1 MQTPQRRPASLIK
14 TRRSNQNLRASL
26 VAELFLWYA
35 RGAMHYARVYG
46 AQTSLLSPHIVSV
59 ETDLSRGL
67 HAFTVVGLP
76 DKAVEESR
84 DRVAAAIKHA
94 GFDSP
99 KSRNQKIVIS
109 LAPADLK
116 KEGPMFDLPIALSYL
131 LASEDIKFDPEQY
144 LFIGELS
151 LDGKLRPVRG
161 VLPLIAEAK
170 KGGKQA
176 VFVPNENVEEAAL
189 VPGIDIYGVES
200 LAEVIEHLNT
210 KPRRSEVGVPTEASG
225 KSKPKL
231 TPAPQTT
238 VAADFGDS
246 SFAFEDIRG
255 QESAKRAAIIAAA
268 GGHNLGLSGPPGT
281 GKTML
286 ARALASILP
295 PLSFDEMLE
304 VNGIHSVAG
313 ILQGKLT
320 TVPPMRA
327 PHHTSSY
334 VSIVGGGT
342 NPRPGE
348 ATLAHRGV
356 LFLDEFPE
364 FDRRVI
370 EALRQPLED
379 RVISIA
385 RSKGTAIFPAR
396 FTLVAAMNPCP
407 CGNWGH
413 PEIACKCSPGNLERY
428 RRKISGPIADR
439 IDLWITM
446 GPIELGELGKRNKE
460 GTETRAAREKVLIA
474 REAQAKRYGAGKTNS
489 DLSPRELDEL
499 VPLAPNVRTT
509 LEKAGTRLS
518 MSPRAFHRV
527 IKVARTIADLE
538 ESPDVKESH
547 ILEALQYRERK
558 S

>member
-1 MQTPQRRPASLIK
+1 MGRMQ
-14 TRRSNQNLRASL
+14 
-26 VAELFLWYA
+26 
-35 RGAMHYARVYG
+35 YARVFG
-46 AQTSLLSPHIVSV
+46 AQTSLLTPTIVSV

-67 HAFTVVGLP
+67 HAFTLVGLP

-94 GFDSP
+94 GFESP
-99 KSRNQKIVIS
+99 KQRNQKIVIS

-131 LASEDIKFDPEQY
+131 LAADDIRFDPEPY
-144 LFIGELS
+144 LFVGELS

-161 VLPLIAEAK
+161 ILPLVAEAK
-170 KGGKQA
+170 RQGKTA
-176 VFVPNENVEEAAL
+176 VFAPKENEREAAL
-189 VPGIDIYGVES
+189 VPGITVFG
-200 LAEVIEHLNT
+200 AETLKQVISHINT
-210 KPRRSEVGVPTEASG
+210 KKTQGDAKQNEVQ
-225 KSKPKL
+225 KL
-231 TPAPQTT
+231 EPAPQT
-238 VAADFGDS
+238 VLS
-246 SFAFEDIRG
+246 SKNIETQFAFEDIRG

-268 GGHNLGLSGPPGT
+268 GGHNVGLSGPPGT

-313 ILQGKLT
+313 VLKDELMT
-320 TVPPMRA
+320 MPPIRS
-327 PHHTSSY
+327 PHHTASY
-334 VSIVGGGT
+334 VSIVGGGA

-364 FDRRVI
+364 FERRVI

-379 RVISIA
+379 RVISVA
-385 RSKGTAIFPAR
+385 RAKGTALFPAR

-407 CGNWGH
+407 CGNYGH
-413 PEIACKCSPGNLERY
+413 PEIQCICSPGALERY
-428 RRKISGPIADR
+428 RRKMSGPIADR
-439 IDLWITM
+439 VDLWVTM
-446 GPIELGELGKRNKE
+446 GPVELKELGHYTKHGA
-460 GTETRAAREKVLIA
+460 ETKSARELVEKA
-474 REAQAKRYGAGKTNS
+474 RAMQEKRFGKQGKTNS
-489 DLSPRELDEL
+489 ELTPRELEDL
-499 VPLAPNVRTT
+499 VPLKPIVRDI
-509 LEKAGTRLS
+509 LEKAGTRLN

-538 ESPDVKESH
+538 ESEDITESH
-547 ILEALQYRERK
+547 LLEALQYRERK
-558 S
+558 Q

>member
-1 MQTPQRRPASLIK
+1 MQ
-14 TRRSNQNLRASL
+14 
-26 VAELFLWYA
+26 YA
-35 RGAMHYARVYG
+35 KVYG
-46 AQTSLLSPHIVSV
+46 AQTSLLSPYLVSI

-67 HAFTVVGLP
+67 HSFTLVGLP

-84 DRVAAAIKHA
+84 DRVAAAIKHS

-131 LASEDIKFDPEQY
+131 LAADDIKFDPEPY
-144 LFIGELS
+144 VFVGELS
-151 LDGKLRPVRG
+151 LDGQVRG
-161 VLPLIAEAK
+161 VRGLLPLVAEAK
-170 KGGKQA
+170 KRGKKA
-176 VFVPNENVEEAAL
+176 MFVPQENVEEAAL
-189 VPGIDIYGVES
+189 VGGIEVYGVES
-200 LAEVIEHLNT
+200 LQQVIEFLNKKRGRDEKKKVGQEIHL
-210 KPRRSEVGVPTEASG
+210 K
-225 KSKPKL
+225 
-231 TPAPQTT
+231 PAPQTKLPVPDVET
-238 VAADFGDS
+238 QFS
-246 SFAFEDIRG
+246 FEDIRG
-255 QESAKRAAIIAAA
+255 QESAKRAAVIAAA

-295 PLSFDEMLE
+295 PLNFDEVLE

-313 ILQGKLT
+313 VLRGELL
-320 TVPPMRA
+320 VMPPFRS

-334 VSIVGGGT
+334 VSIVGGGV

-385 RSKGTAIFPAR
+385 RAKGTAQFPAR

-407 CGNWGH
+407 CGHYGH
-413 PEIACKCSPGNLERY
+413 PEIACTCTPIALERY
-428 RRKISGPIADR
+428 RRKMSGPIADR
-439 IDLWITM
+439 IDLWSTM
-446 GPIELGELGKRNKE
+446 GPVELGELGKRNAL
-460 GTETRAAREKVLIA
+460 GTETKAARERVLKA
-474 REAQAKRYGAGKTNS
+474 RAAQHGRFVHTKHPNKTNS

-499 VPLAPNVRTT
+499 VPLRPKVREI
-509 LEKAGTRLS
+509 LEKAGTRLA

-527 IKVARTIADLE
+527 IKVARTIADLD
-538 ESPDVKESH
+538 ESPDINESH
-547 ILEALQYRERK
+547 VLEALQYRERK

>member
-1 MQTPQRRPASLIK
+1 MQ
-14 TRRSNQNLRASL
+14 
-26 VAELFLWYA
+26 
-35 RGAMHYARVYG
+35 YARVYG
-46 AQTSLLSPHIVSV
+46 AQTSLLSPYIVSV

-67 HAFTVVGLP
+67 HAFTLVGLP

-84 DRVAAAIKHA
+84 DRVAAAIKHS

-131 LASEDIKFDPEQY
+131 LASDDIRFDPDAF

-151 LDGKLRPVRG
+151 LDGQVRG
-161 VLPLIAEAK
+161 VRGILPLIAEAK
-170 KGGKQA
+170 RNGKRA
-176 VFVPNENVEEAAL
+176 VFVPKENEKEAAL
-189 VPGIDIYGVES
+189 VPGIAVYGAQT
-200 LAEVIEHLNT
+200 LREVIEHVDT
-210 KPRRSEVGVPTEASG
+210 KKKTEKNA
-225 KSKPKL
+225 KIIQ
-231 TPAPQTT
+231 TPQTKLI
-238 VAADFGDS
+238 S
-246 SFAFEDIRG
+246 SAVETQFAFEDIRG

-304 VNGIHSVAG
+304 VNSIHSVAG
-313 ILQGKLT
+313 VLHGELMT
-320 TVPPMRA
+320 MPPVRS

-370 EALRQPLED
+370 EALRQPMED
-379 RVISIA
+379 RVISISRA
-385 RSKGTAIFPAR
+385 KGTALFPAR

-407 CGNWGH
+407 CGNYGH
-413 PEIACKCSPGNLERY
+413 PEIACTCSPIAIERY

-439 IDLWITM
+439 VDLWVTM
-446 GPIELGELGKRNKE
+446 GPVELEALGKRNKE
-460 GTETRAAREKVLIA
+460 GIETLAARKKVLSA
-474 REAQAKRYGAGKTNS
+474 RAMQEHRFNHETKTNS

-499 VPLAPNVRTT
+499 VPLAPSVRAT
-509 LEKAGTRLS
+509 LEKAGERLNL
-518 MSPRAFHRV
+518 SPRAFHRV
-527 IKVARTIADLE
+527 IKVARTIADIDGAE
-538 ESPDVKESH
+538 HISESH
-547 ILEALQYRERK
+547 ILEALQYRQRK

>member
-1 MQTPQRRPASLIK
+1 
-14 TRRSNQNLRASL
+14 
-26 VAELFLWYA
+26 
-35 RGAMHYARVYG
+35 MHYARVYG
-46 AQTSLLSPHIVSV
+46 AQTSILTPHIVSV

-131 LASEDIKFDPEQY
+131 LASEDIRFDPEPY

-151 LDGKLRPVRG
+151 LDGKLRGVRG
-161 VLPLIAEAK
+161 VLPLIAQAK
-170 KGGKQA
+170 KDGKQA
-176 VFVPNENVEEAAL
+176 VFVPKENVEEAAL
-189 VPGIDIYGVES
+189 VPGIIIYGVES
-200 LAEVIEHLNT
+200 LKQVIDHLNT
-210 KPRRSEVGVPTEASG
+210 K
-225 KSKPKL
+225 KSPDEKEKAEL
-231 TPAPQTT
+231 APAPQTT
-238 VAADFGDS
+238 IEPDFGDS

-255 QESAKRAAIIAAA
+255 QENAKRAAIIAAA

-313 ILQGKLT
+313 ILNGKLI

-334 VSIVGGGT
+334 VSIVGGGA

-385 RSKGTAIFPAR
+385 RSKGTAVFPAR

-413 PEIACKCSPGNLERY
+413 PEIACKCSPGALERY

-439 IDLWITM
+439 VDLWITM
-446 GPIELGELGKRNKE
+446 GPVELGELGKRNKE
-460 GTETRAAREKVLIA
+460 GSETKAAREKVLKA
-474 REAQAKRYGAGKTNS
+474 RTAQTKRYSSNKTNS

-499 VPLAPNVRTT
+499 VPLAPPVRAT
-509 LEKAGTRLS
+509 LEKAGTRLA

-538 ESPDVKESH
+538 GSSDVQEAH

-558 S
+558 A

>member
-1 MQTPQRRPASLIK
+1 MQ
-14 TRRSNQNLRASL
+14 
-26 VAELFLWYA
+26 
-35 RGAMHYARVYG
+35 YARVYG
-46 AQTSLLSPHIVSV
+46 AQTSILSPHIVSI

-67 HAFTVVGLP
+67 HAFTLVGLP

-99 KSRNQKIVIS
+99 KARNQKIVIS

-131 LASEDIKFDPEQY
+131 LAADDIRFDPEPFV
-144 LFIGELS
+144 FIGELS
-151 LDGKLRPVRG
+151 LDGRLQSVRG
-161 VLPLIAEAK
+161 VLPLVAEAK
-170 KGGKQA
+170 RKGKLA
-176 VFVPNENVEEAAL
+176 VFVPKDNAREAAL
-189 VPGIDIYGVES
+189 VPDIEVYGVES
-200 LAEVIEHLNT
+200 LQEVIEFLNT
-210 KPRRSEVGVPTEASG
+210 KKVRGEIKTAPVLSPTPHTE
-225 KSKPKL
+225 L
-231 TPAPQTT
+231 TPA
-238 VAADFGDS
+238 VAETQ
-246 SFAFEDIRG
+246 FAFEDIRG

-295 PLSFDEMLE
+295 PLSFDELLE

-313 ILQGKLT
+313 VLKGELLT
-320 TVPPMRA
+320 MPPMRA

-334 VSIVGGGT
+334 VSIVGGGSS
-342 NPRPGE
+342 PRPGE

-379 RVISIA
+379 RVIAVA
-385 RSKGTAIFPAR
+385 RAKGTALFPAR
-396 FTLVAAMNPCP
+396 FTLIVAMNPCP
-407 CGNWGH
+407 CGNYGH
-413 PEIACKCSPGNLERY
+413 PELACACSPMTLERY
-428 RRKISGPIADR
+428 RRKVSGPIADR
-439 IDLWITM
+439 IDLWMTM
-446 GPIELGELGKRNKE
+446 GPIELSTLGTRSAT
-460 GTETRAAREKVLIA
+460 GTETSAARKKVLLA
-474 REAQAKRYGAGKTNS
+474 RKAQLARFGEAGKTNS
-489 DLSPRELDEL
+489 DLSPRELDEKVEL
-499 VPLAPNVRTT
+499 LAPVRAT
-509 LEKAGTRLS
+509 LEKAGERLS
-518 MSPRAFHRV
+518 LSPRAFHRV
-527 IKVARTIADLE
+527 IKVARTIADLDGAPTITE
-538 ESPDVKESH
+538 PH

>member
-1 MQTPQRRPASLIK
+1 MQ
-14 TRRSNQNLRASL
+14 
-26 VAELFLWYA
+26 
-35 RGAMHYARVYG
+35 YARVYG
-46 AQTSLLSPHIVSV
+46 AQTSLLSPYIVSV

-67 HAFTVVGLP
+67 HAFTLVGLP

-84 DRVAAAIKHA
+84 DRVAAAIKHS

-131 LASEDIKFDPEQY
+131 LASDDIRFDPDAF

-151 LDGKLRPVRG
+151 LDGQVRPVRG
-161 VLPLIAEAK
+161 ILPLIAEAK
-170 KGGKQA
+170 RNGKKA
-176 VFVPNENVEEAAL
+176 VFVPKENEKEAAL
-189 VPGIDIYGVES
+189 VPGIVVYGAQT
-200 LAEVIEHLNT
+200 LREVIEHVDT
-210 KPRRSEVGVPTEASG
+210 KKKVEKPAKIVPT
-225 KSKPKL
+225 
-231 TPAPQTT
+231 PQTKLE
-238 VAADFGDS
+238 S
-246 SFAFEDIRG
+246 SATQTQFVFEDIRG

-304 VNGIHSVAG
+304 VNSIHSVAG
-313 ILQGKLT
+313 ALHGELMT
-320 TVPPMRA
+320 MPPVRS

-370 EALRQPLED
+370 EALRQPMED
-379 RVISIA
+379 RVISISRA
-385 RSKGTAIFPAR
+385 KGTALFPAR

-407 CGNWGH
+407 CGNYGH
-413 PEIACKCSPGNLERY
+413 PEITCTCSPIAIERY

-439 IDLWITM
+439 IDLWVTM
-446 GPIELGELGKRNKE
+446 GPVELEALGKRNKE
-460 GTETRAAREKVLIA
+460 GTETLAARKKVLSA
-474 REAQAKRYGAGKTNS
+474 RAMQERRYNHETKTNS

-499 VPLAPNVRTT
+499 VPLYPSVRAT
-509 LEKAGTRLS
+509 LEKAGERLNL
-518 MSPRAFHRV
+518 SPRAFHRV
-527 IKVARTIADLE
+527 IKVGRTIADLDTAE
-538 ESPDVKESH
+538 HISESH
-547 ILEALQYRERK
+547 ILEALQYRQRK